1 MKTNHF
7 TQSKIELIKNNHT
20 KNIASPFINHKKTWQ
35 SEESYQIPQ
44 DLIKNIEDNLGFK
57 KPSTIQSV
65 AIPLIA
71 SEPFHSLIAQAK
83 NGTGKTGAFAI
94 GTSLRVDRDSPETQ
108 VMVLANTREL
118 VNQIYE
124 VYVKLLKGTGITI
137 TNYNTEYKP

>member
-20 KNIASPFINHKKTWQ
+20 KNIASPFINHKKTWH

-71 SEPFHSLIAQAK
+71 SEPFHSLIA
-83 NGTGKTGAFAI
+83 
-94 GTSLRVDRDSPETQ
+94 
-108 VMVLANTREL
+108 
-118 VNQIYE
+118 
-124 VYVKLLKGTGITI
+124 
-137 TNYNTEYKP
+137 